1 MTTIKAYIDTREREL
16 LPLLAA
22 WPSKT
27 LPVGDIWIGLSGEE
41 IATGGI
47 VIERKTVADFE
58 ASIIDGRYRE
68 QRTRLVSYCQQ
79 HGGRPLYIIEGDM
92 DRMLGKFSE
101 QTLQKMLNRLMLRYG
116 VPVIH
121 TVSVE
126 GTANACRLLAT
137 QIEEESTIFVA
148 TDAGALSYASTVTVS
163 KRGNRD
169 DPRNFALGVLQGC
182 PGISCAAATAI
193 LDTFGTLSGVFA
205 AEEAALATVLV
216 GKRKVG
222 PVVAKRLLGLLRS

>member
-1 MTTIKAYIDTREREL
+1 MTTVKSFVDTREREL
-16 LPLLAA
+16 LPLLA
-22 WPSKT
+22 WQSKT

-41 IATGGI
+41 IAAGGV

-58 ASIIDGRYRE
+58 ASILDGRYRE

-79 HGGRPLYIIEGDM
+79 HGGRPLYIIEGEM
-92 DRMLGKFSE
+92 DRMLGKFTE

-121 TVSVE
+121 TASVE
-126 GTANACRLLAT
+126 GTAAACRLLEA
-137 QIEEESTIFVA
+137 QLQEEPAIFVA

-169 DPRNFALGVLQGC
+169 DPKNFALAVLQGC

-193 LDTFGTLSGVFA
+193 LGAFTTLTGVLA
-205 AEEAALATVLV
+205 AEEAALAAVLV

-222 PVVAKRLLGLLRS
+222 PVVAKRLHGLLHS